1 MKEISFTKIDKIIK
15 ATTLPRNTT
24 ITLNAGDEAVEV
36 EVKQVLTLQERTDM
50 AFEIADIVFPED
62 GRAVSYIP
70 SFLEYAHA
78 FACFKYFT
86 NLKEDTNVER
96 VLAFERA
103 TAMVSRIQEV
113 SLTPLGKIFDEA
125 NQIIEYRKQCAAH
138 SKAVMDELHSL
149 LGTAN
154 AVFSSMHDDNR
165 VPLED
170 IVQALQSVQDVDE
183 ESLSRGVLEFHKEQ
197 TQSEA
202 VEAATGPVLLS
213 KG

>member
-138 SKAVMDELHSL
+138 AKSTLDALQGLIDGIGSL
-149 LGTAN
+149 LDA
-154 AVFSSMHDDNR
+154 AQDDSR

-170 IVQALQSVQDVDE
+170 IVQALQTAKNVDE
-183 ESLSRGVLEFHKEQ
+183 ESLSQGVLEFRKAQQSQ
-197 TQSEA
+197 TDLASA
-202 VEAATGPVLLS
+202 PVLLS